1 MTRDEL
7 RKELKTGVKLEDIFE
22 FTEGQDCLIYK
33 GKFLPGIIGDD
44 ICYIS
49 DLSLVDIP
57 VNKSIVKSYEIDSV
71 MGRCYT
77 TNDFIKECNGHE
89 NIAEDLFN
97 YFLKN
102 DKYETKQGKESGGFA
117 PNWIGQFYALFQWM
131 YKMSSKEVVKLL
143 PVEFMFEAYPGLHDL
158 DLQVAVC
165 KVGEQCGLNVLQS
178 G

>member
-7 RKELKTGVKLEDIFE
+7 RKELKAGVKLEDIFE
-22 FTEGQDCLIYK
+22 FTDGQDCLIYK

-89 NIAEDLFN
+89 ILQKI
-97 YFLKN
+97 YLIMLIGKLLILMILWKGTMIRSSFLKN
-102 DKYETKQGKESGGFA
+102 IDFLWT
-117 PNWIGQFYALFQWM
+117 ICL
-131 YKMSSKEVVKLL
+131 
-143 PVEFMFEAYPGLHDL
+143 
-158 DLQVAVC
+158 
-165 KVGEQCGLNVLQS
+165 
-178 G
+178 

>member
-1 MTRDEL
+1 MTKDEL
-7 RKELKTGVKLEDIFE
+7 RKELKTGVKLEDIFK

-49 DLSLVDIP
+49 DLSLVDIQ

-97 YFLKN
+97 YVDWQTPDINDFMEACAAKSAILDNKSFIFSVTNKSSIGNLYSLKN
-102 DKYETKQGKESGGFA
+102 CSLSSYPSIKSLISG
-117 PNWIGQFYALFQWM
+117 
-131 YKMSSKEVVKLL
+131 
-143 PVEFMFEAYPGLHDL
+143 
-158 DLQVAVC
+158 VC
-165 KVGEQCGLNVLQS
+165 QS
-178 G
+178 T